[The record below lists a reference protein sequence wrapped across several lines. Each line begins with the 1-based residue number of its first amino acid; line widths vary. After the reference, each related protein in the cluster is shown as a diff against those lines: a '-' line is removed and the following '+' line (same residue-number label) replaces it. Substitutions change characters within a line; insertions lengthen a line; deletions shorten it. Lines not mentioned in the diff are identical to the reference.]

1 MDNSSTAL
9 TRINTQRSDV
19 ALPVDIVEQ
28 AREFAVN
35 SRSART
41 QKEYERCWRQFE
53 TWCDKMGQT
62 ALPATVQTLIAYV
75 TDVASNGG
83 PKGKPLSASSIQQAL
98 SALILRHSMVGAQT
112 EQFSSPILKEVLKG
126 IRRKIAATR
135 SVRRVRPLMEAQLA
149 DLLEMLRPDVL
160 IEARDAAVLGLGFGA
175 ARRRSE
181 LATLDYMERGA
192 GSDARG
198 VLITDDRGLTIK
210 LSVSKTNQE
219 GNEEEYVV
227 PRMAAPRICQAVE
240 NWIEKAAIRKGEPV
254 FRPIGARGQSRG
266 KKQSGFV
273 GVTWREDQEK
283 WQAVIRHDGKTRFL
297 GYFSTPTDAHAAIC
311 KLTGQPE
318 QKPFAMTVSDKRISE
333 GDIARIVKT
342 RIGQLLRSQG
352 GKKRIKNDEIDAIVA
367 QFSGHS
373 MRSGHVTSAS
383 DRGVPTHHIKAATG
397 HKSDAMI
404 GVYSRVSDKTRNS
417 SLKGSGL

>member
-1 MDNSSTAL
+1 MDSSTAL
-9 TRINTQRSDV
+9 TRTSTSRSEL

-28 AREFAVN
+28 AREFAIN

-53 TWCDKMGQT
+53 TWCDKMGQ
-62 ALPATVQTLIAYV
+62 APLPATVQTLIAYV
-75 TDVASNGG
+75 TDLASNGG

-98 SALILRHSMVGAQT
+98 SALILRHSMVGAPT
-112 EQFSSPILKEVLKG
+112 EQFSAPILKEVLKG

-135 SVRRVRPLMEAQLA
+135 SVRRVRPLMETQLA
-149 DLLEMLRPDVL
+149 DLLDLLRPESL
-160 IEARDAAVLGLGFGA
+160 LEARDAAILGLGFGA

-181 LATLDYMERGA
+181 LAGLDYMERGPE
-192 GSDARG
+192 SDARG
-198 VLITDDRGLTIK
+198 ILVVDDRGLTIK

-219 GNEEEYVV
+219 GAEEEYVV

-240 NWIEKAAIRKGEPV
+240 HWIEKAGIRKGEPV
-254 FRPIGARGQSRG
+254 FRPVGSRG
-266 KKQSGFV
+266 HSKGKQSGYP
-273 GVTWREDQEK
+273 GVTWRADQEK
-283 WQAVIRHDGKTRFL
+283 WQAVIRHEGKTRFL
-297 GYFSTPTDAHAAIC
+297 GYFKTPADAHAAIC
-311 KLTGQPE
+311 QLTGQPKQE
-318 QKPFAMTVSDKRISE
+318 PFTLKVGDKRISE
-333 GDIARIVKT
+333 GDIARVVKT
-342 RIGQLLRSQG
+342 RVGQLLRSQS
-352 GKKRIKNDEIDAIVA
+352 GKKRVKADEIEAIVA

-383 DRGVPTHHIKAATG
+383 DRGVPTHRIKAATG

>member
-1 MDNSSTAL
+1 MDSTAL
-9 TRINTQRSDV
+9 TRTNTSRSEL
-19 ALPVDIVEQ
+19 ALPTDIVEQ
-28 AREFAVN
+28 AREYAVN

-41 QKEYERCWRQFE
+41 QKQYERCWRQFE
-53 TWCDKMGQT
+53 DWCVRMGQSP
-62 ALPATVQTLIAYV
+62 LPASVQTIIAYV
-75 TDVASNGG
+75 TDLAANGG

-98 SALILRHSMVGAQT
+98 SALTLRHSLAGAST
-112 EQFSSPILKEVLKG
+112 AAFSAPILKEVLKG

-135 SVRRVRPLMEAQLA
+135 PIRRVRPLMEAQLA

-160 IEARDAAVLGLGFGA
+160 LEARDAAILGLGFGA

-181 LATLDYMERGA
+181 LATLDYMERGHD
-192 GSDARG
+192 SDARG
-198 VLITDDRGLTIK
+198 VLVVDDRGLTIK
-210 LSVSKTNQE
+210 LHVSKTNQE
-219 GNEEEYVV
+219 GAEEEYVV

-240 NWIEKAAIRKGEPV
+240 NWIERAGIRKGEPV
-254 FRPIGARGQSRG
+254 FRPVGARGYSKG
-266 KKQSGFV
+266 KQSGYP
-273 GVTWREDQEK
+273 GVTWRQDAER
-283 WQAVIRHDGKTRFL
+283 WQAVVQHEGRIRYVGQFKT
-297 GYFSTPTDAHAAIC
+297 PVEAHLAIC
-311 KLTGQPE
+311 KLTGQPQQE
-318 QKPFAMTVSDKRISE
+318 PFTQRASNKRISE
-333 GDIARIVKT
+333 GEIARIVKA
-342 RIGQLLRSQG
+342 RVGQLLRAQG
-352 GKKRIKNDEIDAIVA
+352 GKKRVKSDDIDAIVA

>member
-1 MDNSSTAL
+1 MDNSTAL

-19 ALPVDIVEQ
+19 ALPIDIVEQ

-53 TWCDKMGQT
+53 DWCAKMGQT
-62 ALPATVQTLIAYV
+62 PLPATVQTLIAYV
-75 TDVASNGG
+75 TDLAANGG
-83 PKGKPLSASSIQQAL
+83 PKGKPLSTSSIQQAL
-98 SALILRHSMVGAQT
+98 SALTLRHSMVGAPT

-149 DLLEMLRPDVL
+149 DLLDLLRPDVL
-160 IEARDAAVLGLGFGA
+160 IEARDAAILGLGFGA

-181 LATLDYMERGA
+181 LATLDYMERGHE
-192 GSDARG
+192 SDARG
-198 VLITDDRGLTIK
+198 VLICDDRGLTIK
-210 LSVSKTNQE
+210 LAVSKTNQE
-219 GNEEEYVV
+219 GAEEEYVV
-227 PRMAAPRICQAVE
+227 PKMAAPRICQAVQ
-240 NWIEKAAIRKGEPV
+240 NWIDKAGIRKGEPV
-254 FRPIGARGQSRG
+254 FRPVGARGYS
-266 KKQSGFV
+266 KKKLSGYP
-273 GVTWREDQEK
+273 GVTWRPESEK
-283 WQAVIRHDGKTRFL
+283 WQAVVRHDGKLRYV
-297 GYFSTPTDAHAAIC
+297 GQYATPAEAHAAIC
-311 KLTGQPE
+311 KLTGQSE
-318 QKPFAMTVSDKRISE
+318 QTPFAMTVSDKRISE
-333 GDIARIVKT
+333 SDIARIVKT
-342 RIGQLLRSQG
+342 RIGQLLRSQS